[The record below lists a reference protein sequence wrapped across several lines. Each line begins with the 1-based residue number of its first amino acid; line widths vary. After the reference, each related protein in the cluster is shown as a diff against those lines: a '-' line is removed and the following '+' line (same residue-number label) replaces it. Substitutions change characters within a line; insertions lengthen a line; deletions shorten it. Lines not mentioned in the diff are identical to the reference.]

1 LDDPVLVLP
10 ASYIIKAKPLLF
22 WSAVRGPDQ
31 TSCAAQLRAEGI
43 QVELGIPLDINSFE
57 PWRSDLTAV
66 VIGPGIPWD
75 HPTLEILRQEGVQ
88 VRGEIELAW
97 EALNDIPWVGITGT
111 NGKTTVTHLLSH
123 VLEQAGLRAPMGGN
137 MGVSAAGDGAEHQ
150 NGGLA

>member
-1 LDDPVLVLP
+1 MACTIVVGLGRSGLGAARLLHHQGQAVVVLE
-10 ASYIIKAKPLLF
+10 
-22 WSAVRGPDQ
+22 RGEGPDQ

-43 QVELGIPLDINSFE
+43 EVELGIPLDINSFK

-111 NGKTTVTHLLSH
+111 NGKPRSPTSSVTCWSKPDS
-123 VLEQAGLRAPMGGN
+123 GPPWGGTW
-137 MGVSAAGDGAEHQ
+137 AFQ
-150 NGGLA
+150 RQRWR